1 MNCSILY
8 VTSLCHCVTSS
19 QPSNAPS
26 IEDVGSVEEV
36 DGAFLGSSQKLG
48 FCSVDPVDPVGLESS
63 AGGSEVEVLVPVV
76 GLELVAVVPVVE
88 DIGVL
93 EELAVVALLTEE
105 VELVVGLEVDVV
117 EPLVDEV
124 EVVGELEVS

>member
-1 MNCSILY
+1 MVS
-8 VTSLCHCVTSS
+8 
-19 QPSNAPS
+19 
-26 IEDVGSVEEV
+26 
-36 DGAFLGSSQKLG
+36 
-48 FCSVDPVDPVGLESS
+48 
-63 AGGSEVEVLVPVV
+63 VV

-88 DIGVL
+88 DVGVL